1 MADDHRRGFLK
12 TTALGVATATAVSAI
27 TAQRAAGANQKVR
40 IALIGCGGRGSSVAR
55 EFATLAGVEFA
66 YVCDPD
72 SSRAADAVR
81 KLSNQPKPVS
91 DFRVALDD
99 KTVDAVIV
107 ATPDH
112 WHTPASILAADAGK
126 HVYVEKPCSHNVR
139 EGRLLV
145 EAARRNDAH
154 IQHGTQSRS
163 HDLILQAIQL
173 LRDGAIGDVLM
184 AKAWNVQRRGEIGR
198 AKPTDP
204 PAGFDYDKWV
214 GPAPMVPFQSNRHHY
229 TWHWWHNF
237 GTGDMGNDGV
247 HELDIARWG
256 LGVKT
261 HPSQVSAIGGKF
273 AFDDDQQFP
282 DTQYACFD
290 YPGDGAVGNRR
301 QLVFEMRLWSRYGL
315 EGVDNGN
322 AFYGTDGWM
331 LLSKR
336 GILKVFDDRDHSK
349 PITSER
355 PRVTGHF
362 QNFVDAVR
370 GEDELRAEINVG
382 HLSATLCHLG
392 NIAARVGRGFEFD
405 PANERALGDADA
417 NSLLRREYR
426 EGHWGVPMG
435 V

>member
-1 MADDHRRGFLK
+1 MSSDHRRSFLK
-12 TTALGVATATAVSAI
+12 TTALGAATAAAASVITPRRAV
-27 TAQRAAGANQKVR
+27 GANRKVR
-40 IALIGCGGRGSSVAR
+40 LALIGCGGRGSGVAR
-55 EFATLAGVEFA
+55 DFANLADVDFA

-81 KLSNQPKPVS
+81 KLSNQPKPVG
-91 DFRVALDD
+91 DFRTALDD
-99 KTVDAVIV
+99 KSVDAVIV

-145 EAARRNDAH
+145 DAARRNNCH

-184 AKAWNVQRRGEIGR
+184 AKAWNVQRRGEIGH
-198 AKPTDP
+198 AQPTDP
-204 PAGFDYDKWV
+204 PAGFDYNTWV

-229 TWHWWHNF
+229 TWHWWYNF

-256 LGVKT
+256 LDVQT
-261 HPSQVSAIGGKF
+261 HPTRVAAIAGKF

-290 YPGDGAVGNRR
+290 YPGDGSVGKRR

-315 EGVDNGN
+315 EGIDNGN
-322 AFYGTDGWM
+322 AFYGTNGWM

-336 GILKVFDDRDHSK
+336 GILKVFDDRNR
-349 PITSER
+349 PQPVTSER
-355 PRVTGHF
+355 PPVTGHF
-362 QNFVDAVR
+362 QNFLDAIR
-370 GEDELRAEINVG
+370 GEDKLRAEIEVG

-405 PANERALGDADA
+405 PATERIVGDEKAG
-417 NSLLRREYR
+417 SLLRREYR
-426 EGHWGVPMG
+426 EGYWAVPKGV
-435 V
+435 